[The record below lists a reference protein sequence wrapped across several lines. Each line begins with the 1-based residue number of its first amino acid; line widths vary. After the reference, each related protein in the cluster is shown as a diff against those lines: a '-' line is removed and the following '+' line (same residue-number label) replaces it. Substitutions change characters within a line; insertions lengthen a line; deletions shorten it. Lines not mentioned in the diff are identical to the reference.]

1 MAIALV
7 YDQRPPYRWPHS
19 QVSSR
24 ALPRRLP
31 KPEEAFAFWV
41 DANVSGKTLH
51 AFDKLALS
59 ELIYV
64 VDTPAPFEELRWA
77 QDTLKSKVTLSTMSD
92 LYRGIRYDY
101 VRYTEQRFNWEGERY
116 DLAEI
121 LQQGGICVD
130 QAYFTIT
137 VAKALG
143 VPAVLVGGE
152 GRDGRH
158 AWVGYLEKPGQWN
171 FDTGRYPESMFVTGY
186 AYNPQTWE
194 HLTDHELEF
203 IQAGFQTTVA
213 ARVARVYSLFADRFV
228 QLGKH
233 TAAMDAAKAAITY
246 EPRNVGT
253 WDTLIV
259 ASQANDET
267 PQVIGRYCRKA
278 AETFHRYPDMQS
290 SFIRRLITGYKIVRP
305 FISYLIR
312 KGQKEQATAMMKY
325 ARSRLKLGEEEA
337 LERLLQ
343 RLEGS
348 NR

>member
-1 MAIALV
+1 M
-7 YDQRPPYRWPHS
+7 
-19 QVSSR
+19 
-24 ALPRRLP
+24 
-31 KPEEAFAFWV
+31 
-41 DANVSGKTLH
+41 
-51 AFDKLALS
+51 
-59 ELIYV
+59 
-64 VDTPAPFEELRWA
+64 
-77 QDTLKSKVTLSTMSD
+77 
-92 LYRGIRYDY
+92 
-101 VRYTEQRFNWEGERY
+101 
-116 DLAEI
+116 
-121 LQQGGICVD
+121 D

-143 VPAVLVGGE
+143 VPVVLVGDE

-171 FDTGRYPESMFVTGY
+171 FDTGRYLESMFVTCY
-186 AYNPQTWE
+186 TYNPQTWE

-203 IQAGFQTTVA
+203 IQAGFQTTAA
-213 ARVARVYSLFADRFV
+213 ARVARVHSLFADRFV

-233 TAAMDAAKAAITY
+233 TAAMDVAKAAITY

-267 PQVIGRYCRKA
+267 PQMIERYCRKA
-278 AETFHRYPDMQS
+278 AETFHRYPDMQA
-290 SFIRRLITGYKIVRP
+290 SFIRRLIAHLKSRGQTSEAANIRKDLIRKHRTARPDLALAEAAEELEFAMRQEPLAEQLRLYKSHVSRFRKAGMITGYKIVRP

-325 ARSRLKLGEEEA
+325 ARSHLKLGEEEA